1 VHGGE
6 RHYDDVG
13 ELLDDDRDLSGGTDG
28 QVAGITGHIDDDRI
42 GGDARTLA
50 ADHPHRRHRAEDLAG
65 RPVRHDNR
73 LITGA
78 QLADLGVVD
87 VGVDN
92 VSSCADYHDLG
103 VGR

>member
-1 VHGGE
+1 MIAT
-6 RHYDDVG
+6 Y
-13 ELLDDDRDLSGGTDG
+13 SPC
-28 QVAGITGHIDDDRI
+28 RI
-42 GGDARTLA
+42 VMHAPRSASTSSDPLRYVL
-50 ADHPHRRHRAEDLAG
+50 
-65 RPVRHDNR
+65 PVRRDNR